1 MTLLDRLAQP
11 ATGFS
16 GMVEE
21 IDHPEIGALRQVASP
36 IRMDALGPRT
46 CYRAPPLL
54 GEHTREVLREYGIA
68 PERIEALAAA
78 GVVRQH
84 P

>member
-1 MTLLDRLAQP
+1 
-11 ATGFS
+11 
-16 GMVEE
+16 MVEE

-36 IRMDALGPRT
+36 IRMESLGPHS

-54 GEHTREVLREYGIA
+54 GEHTREVLIEYGIT

-78 GVVRQH
+78 GVVQQH
-84 P
+84 S

>member
-1 MTLLDRLAQP
+1 
-11 ATGFS
+11 
-16 GMVEE
+16 
-21 IDHPEIGALRQVASP
+21 
-36 IRMDALGPRT
+36 LGTRT

-54 GEHTREVLREYGIA
+54 GEHTREVLLEYGIV